1 MQICQTAGQ
10 AALFLKM
17 KGFHTAC
24 ALLNELNENRQIEVI
39 LVWLTDIEASVLF
52 LILLH
57 YFAERVF
64 IISDDML
71 LTKILRE
78 LL

>member
-1 MQICQTAGQ
+1 
-10 AALFLKM
+10 M

-24 ALLNELNENRQIEVI
+24 ALLNELNENRQIEFS
-39 LVWLTDIEASVLF
+39 LVWPTDREASVLF

-57 YFAERVF
+57 YFTKRIF
-64 IISDDML
+64 IISDDTL
-71 LTKILRE
+71 LTKILSE

>member
-10 AALFLKM
+10 TALFLEM

-24 ALLNELNENRQIEVI
+24 ALLNELNKNRQIKFR
-39 LVWLTDIEASVLF
+39 LAWLTDIEASVLF
-52 LILLH
+52 LIFLH
-57 YFAERVF
+57 YFAERVC
-64 IISDDML
+64 IISNDML
-71 LTKILRE
+71 LTKILSE